1 MDYLDYAWI
10 VWSYIPYMLYAF
22 VFFTLVPKSI
32 RRIVEFA
39 NANYEANRHKYHRC
53 YAPDICCHSFD
64 PELLPKQKAR
74 KTVTRIYPKKQSIS
88 EQSSPS
94 TKRNSVTEESPNIYK
109 RQVHTHTNVN
119 KIAKMF
125 ESGGVQKKINRVTP
139 TTILT
144 NDLRKLSV
152 DTEDFDNCFKR
163 EDTANAK
170 KRKDSFVKLNNEEHL
185 RKRFSQL
192 SEDFE
197 ENNENSANVLNQLT
211 RNDSNELWRQNWRSE
226 PIAVQRRS
234 RNVPNNLTF
243 AGTSATPSTVSPSQL
258 SPLSSPPSSDS
269 PLTMSPTQP
278 NASLLN
284 AMQSSLED
292 IFAAIARNAE
302 ETECFLYKGCRT
314 LSPVTSI
321 DDILSQRR
329 LSRPLSA
336 YSISDLLN
344 DEPNSNNTSGL
355 TDTYVENF
363 CKILNKT

>member
-1 MDYLDYAWI
+1 
-10 VWSYIPYMLYAF
+10 MLCAF
-22 VFFTLVPKSI
+22 VLLTLVPKSI

-39 NANYEANRHKYHRC
+39 DANYEANRHKYHRC

-64 PELLPKQKAR
+64 PELLPKQKPR
-74 KTVTRIYPKKQSIS
+74 KTVTRIYPKKQPLS
-88 EQSSPS
+88 EQQSSPS
-94 TKRNSVTEESPNIYK
+94 TKRNSVTDEPPNIYK

-144 NDLRKLSV
+144 SDLRKLSV
-152 DTEDFDNCFKR
+152 DMEDHDNWFKR
-163 EDTANAK
+163 EDIAK
-170 KRKDSFVKLNNEEHL
+170 TKRKDSFVKLNNEEHL
-185 RKRFSQL
+185 KKRFSQL

-211 RNDSNELWRQNWRSE
+211 RNESNELWHSNWRSE

-258 SPLSSPPSSDS
+258 SPLSSPPSTDS
-269 PLTMSPTQP
+269 PLTSSPTQP
-278 NASLLN
+278 NAPLIN

-292 IFAAIARNAE
+292 IYAAIARNAE

-344 DEPNSNNTSGL
+344 DEPNSNTTNGL
-355 TDTYVENF
+355 AETYVENF
-363 CKILNKT
+363 CCKILNKT